1 MANFKTTI
9 ITKKGH
15 ALMAKLSA
23 NVATMKFTKVC
34 SSDFDYSNLNNSE
47 LEQVVTFK
55 NLKQTVLPDLI
66 KVVNTTT
73 VKVNATITNTN
84 LTEGYYLRTIG
95 LFALDPDEGEIL
107 YSITPTSE
115 ADYMAADNGITKSG
129 ISLDLLTTISNS
141 ENVNLQIDPNAT
153 ISADT
158 FYNVV
163 GDVAALENEG
173 SNLVDGINKNTTSLK
188 DLANPSILINGDFRK
203 PINQRNFSRR
213 SYTGSNWAY
222 GIDRWVIGILDST
235 GQSEC
240 ILNDGYISLKSK
252 ANDGC
257 INMYTLLE
265 NPQLYYGETLTASFK
280 YRIVEGQ
287 PNCVCTTAY
296 NNLIKNGAFFDY
308 NKSENKLIAD
318 GQWHVYTFTY
328 TVSGEKVNDNFTS
341 FLVGTGMLQKNADD
355 DDYTWV
361 KPTVN
366 TQIDI
371 EWAKLEI
378 GSKATPFVPRPY
390 GEELALCQRY
400 YYRWGNERARYRAV
414 GINGNQLFFFVPL
427 PTTLRIIPTINNAFS
442 INTLSGA
449 GVSDF
454 TFAVNIVPMGMIVH
468 ATKSTHGMSD
478 GQLML
483 SDNGSLD
490 AEIY

>member
-173 SNLVDGINKNTTSLK
+173 SNLVDGINKNTAQLNEK
-188 DLANPSILINGDFRK
+188 ANKNNAEF
-203 PINQRNFSRR
+203 
-213 SYTGSNWAY
+213 TG
-222 GIDRWVIGILDST
+222 T
-235 GQSEC
+235 M
-240 ILNDGYISLKSK
+240 ILNTKDVANYEKFEPTFLNGWRNATDNVWQPLTFYKIGNIGFIVGIIESSGLLTDGRLSPI
-252 ANDGC
+252 C
-257 INMYTLLE
+257 INSKFF
-265 NPQLYYGETLTASFK
+265 P
-280 YRIVEGQ
+280 
-287 PNCVCTTAY
+287 
-296 NNLIKNGAFFDY
+296 KN
-308 NKSENKLIAD
+308 
-318 GQWHVYTFTY
+318 H
-328 TVSGEKVNDNFTS
+328 FTS
-341 FLVGTGMLQKNADD
+341 I
-355 DDYTWV
+355 V
-361 KPTVN
+361 KVDNEWHDFVYDQSGNMFVAGQITANKRVHFSFCIGEVN
-366 TQIDI
+366 
-371 EWAKLEI
+371 
-378 GSKATPFVPRPY
+378 
-390 GEELALCQRY
+390 
-400 YYRWGNERARYRAV
+400 
-414 GINGNQLFFFVPL
+414 
-427 PTTLRIIPTINNAFS
+427 
-442 INTLSGA
+442 
-449 GVSDF
+449 
-454 TFAVNIVPMGMIVH
+454 
-468 ATKSTHGMSD
+468 
-478 GQLML
+478 
-483 SDNGSLD
+483 
-490 AEIY
+490 

>member
-173 SNLVDGINKNTTSLK
+173 SNLVDGINKNTTSL
-188 DLANPSILINGDFRK
+188 NENVNNITSIKSDKTFMFCNLSATTIATEGVCK
-203 PINQRNFSRR
+203 
-213 SYTGSNWAY
+213 
-222 GIDRWVIGILDST
+222 
-235 GQSEC
+235 
-240 ILNDGYISLKSK
+240 ISS
-252 ANDGC
+252 
-257 INMYTLLE
+257 I
-265 NPQLYYGETLTASFK
+265 S
-280 YRIVEGQ
+280 
-287 PNCVCTTAY
+287 
-296 NNLIKNGAFFDY
+296 
-308 NKSENKLIAD
+308 
-318 GQWHVYTFTY
+318 
-328 TVSGEKVNDNFTS
+328 
-341 FLVGTGMLQKNADD
+341 
-355 DDYTWV
+355 
-361 KPTVN
+361 
-366 TQIDI
+366 
-371 EWAKLEI
+371 
-378 GSKATPFVPRPY
+378 
-390 GEELALCQRY
+390 
-400 YYRWGNERARYRAV
+400 
-414 GINGNQLFFFVPL
+414 
-427 PTTLRIIPTINNAFS
+427 INNANWFEL
-442 INTLSGA
+442 T
-449 GVSDF
+449 
-454 TFAVNIVPMGMIVH
+454 
-468 ATKSTHGMSD
+468 SD
-478 GQLML
+478 GKLKCLVSGKYRFYCKAYISNAPVGGYELQLRRNETDVEIEMVNVTTTGNTTNRVFML
-483 SDNGSLD
+483 INAQQDQIIDVYLHQTSGSSVTISPD
-490 AEIY
+490 ARFSKIYIERIGDL

>member
-141 ENVNLQIDPNAT
+141 ENVNLEIDPNAT

-163 GDVAALENEG
+163 GDVSALENEG
-173 SNLVDGINKNTTSLK
+173 SNLVDGINKNTTQLNEK
-188 DLANPSILINGDFRK
+188 MNK
-203 PINQRNFSRR
+203 PIQI
-213 SYTGSNWAY
+213 TGSLNQ
-222 GIDRWVIGILDST
+222 VLTT
-235 GQSEC
+235 GW
-240 ILNDGYISLKSK
+240 
-252 ANDGC
+252 
-257 INMYTLLE
+257 
-265 NPQLYYGETLTASFK
+265 
-280 YRIVEGQ
+280 YRINATDGLPTGYTSENDLFLLVINTDIGLHFLRYMLFDIRTNNIFIRNVYNGSFGDWEQ
-287 PNCVCTTAY
+287 LTT
-296 NNLIKNGAFFDY
+296 
-308 NKSENKLIAD
+308 NKLITTTFSVSEGYTATLNVVKKDSIGRTIVD
-318 GQWHVYTFTY
+318 GIIKKTDGSLFSTTGAIQIGVLPSGFTPS
-328 TVSGEKVNDNFTS
+328 TVLNQPIRSYRGNVNESSESTMIAVSNNGA
-341 FLVGTGMLQKNADD
+341 LV
-355 DDYTWV
+355 
-361 KPTVN
+361 
-366 TQIDI
+366 I
-371 EWAKLEI
+371 
-378 GSKATPFVPRPY
+378 S
-390 GEELALCQRY
+390 
-400 YYRWGNERARYRAV
+400 
-414 GINGNQLFFFVPL
+414 
-427 PTTLRIIPTINNAFS
+427 
-442 INTLSGA
+442 
-449 GVSDF
+449 
-454 TFAVNIVPMGMIVH
+454 NIVTNTVEVQFH
-468 ATKSTHGMSD
+468 LVFDTK
-478 GQLML
+478 
-483 SDNGSLD
+483 
-490 AEIY
+490 

>member
-141 ENVNLQIDPNAT
+141 ENVNLEIDPNAT

-173 SNLVDGINKNTTSLK
+173 SNLVDGINKNTTQLNANTQNIANKIDKSK
-188 DLANPSILINGDFRK
+188 VVTNLAVTETGFLLDALTVVNKFKTIDGKLQEQTAINIYLDFNDMIEGWTVVNTNVNCANAPK
-203 PINQRNFSRR
+203 TTQ
-213 SYTGSNWAY
+213 
-222 GIDRWVIGILDST
+222 GILFQKTIGGS
-235 GQSEC
+235 GIA
-240 ILNDGYISLKSK
+240 IL
-252 ANDGC
+252 
-257 INMYTLLE
+257 
-265 NPQLYYGETLTASFK
+265 
-280 YRIVEGQ
+280 
-287 PNCVCTTAY
+287 
-296 NNLIKNGAFFDY
+296 
-308 NKSENKLIAD
+308 
-318 GQWHVYTFTY
+318 
-328 TVSGEKVNDNFTS
+328 
-341 FLVGTGMLQKNADD
+341 
-355 DDYTWV
+355 
-361 KPTVN
+361 
-366 TQIDI
+366 
-371 EWAKLEI
+371 
-378 GSKATPFVPRPY
+378 
-390 GEELALCQRY
+390 
-400 YYRWGNERARYRAV
+400 
-414 GINGNQLFFFVPL
+414 QLFY
-427 PTTLRIIPTINNAFS
+427 
-442 INTLSGA
+442 NTDG
-449 GVSDF
+449 
-454 TFAVNIVPMGMIVH
+454 
-468 ATKSTHGMSD
+468 TKQMRTKWYGNWSTW
-478 GQLML
+478 
-483 SDNGSLD
+483 N
-490 AEIY
+490 

>member
-141 ENVNLQIDPNAT
+141 ENVNLEIDPNAT

-163 GDVAALENEG
+163 GDVSALENEG
-173 SNLVDGINKNTTSLK
+173 SNLVDGINKNTTQLNAITKINDEKALFGKYTTTNNISIASSNNTTVLSL
-188 DLANPSILINGDFRK
+188 D
-203 PINQRNFSRR
+203 
-213 SYTGSNWAY
+213 T
-222 GIDRWVIGILDST
+222 V
-235 GQSEC
+235 
-240 ILNDGYISLKSK
+240 
-252 ANDGC
+252 
-257 INMYTLLE
+257 
-265 NPQLYYGETLTASFK
+265 
-280 YRIVEGQ
+280 
-287 PNCVCTTAY
+287 TTA
-296 NNLIKNGAFFDY
+296 
-308 NKSENKLIAD
+308 
-318 GQWHVYTFTY
+318 
-328 TVSGEKVNDNFTS
+328 NDNFSLNTS
-341 FLVGTGMLQKNADD
+341 TG
-355 DDYTWV
+355 V
-361 KPTVN
+361 V
-366 TQIDI
+366 
-371 EWAKLEI
+371 
-378 GSKATPFVPRPY
+378 
-390 GEELALCQRY
+390 
-400 YYRWGNERARYRAV
+400 
-414 GINGNQLFFFVPL
+414 
-427 PTTLRIIPTINNAFS
+427 TINNDGLYYIDCVVTFDINNSGHREVS
-442 INTLSGA
+442 IVTSKNNNRDTRTAIDSTTLGMRISLSLCVYLNKNDIARIQIGQGSGSA
-449 GVSDF
+449 LNVTGIL
-454 TFAVNIVPMGMIVH
+454 TIRKIG
-468 ATKSTHGMSD
+468 
-478 GQLML
+478 
-483 SDNGSLD
+483 
-490 AEIY
+490 

>member
-1 MANFKTTI
+1 MTNR
-9 ITKKGH
+9 
-15 ALMAKLSA
+15 
-23 NVATMKFTKVC
+23 
-34 SSDFDYSNLNNSE
+34 
-47 LEQVVTFK
+47 Q
-55 NLKQTVLPDLI
+55 LPDFLTAENDLDGQEPVYIAQGGKTRKTLLSKI
-66 KVVNTTT
+66 KEFIIGTTELTTTDKSISGAIEEVKEIADNNTT
-73 VKVNATITNTN
+73 
-84 LTEGYYLRTIG
+84 
-95 LFALDPDEGEIL
+95 
-107 YSITPTSE
+107 
-115 ADYMAADNGITKSG
+115 
-129 ISLDLLTTISNS
+129 
-141 ENVNLQIDPNAT
+141 Q
-153 ISADT
+153 
-158 FYNVV
+158 
-163 GDVAALENEG
+163 
-173 SNLVDGINKNTTSLK
+173 LK

-222 GIDRWVIGILDST
+222 GIDRWVIGILDSA

-240 ILNDGYISLKSK
+240 VLNDGYISLKSK

-257 INMYTLLE
+257 INIYQILE
-265 NPQLYYGETLTASFK
+265 NPHLYYGKTLTGSFK
-280 YRIVEGQ
+280 YRIVKGQ
-287 PNCVCTTAY
+287 PNSFNVSAY
-296 NNLIKNGAFFDY
+296 NNLVKNGAFF
-308 NKSENKLIAD
+308 NSNTFENKLIAD
-318 GQWHVYTFTY
+318 GEWHVYTFTY
-328 TVSGEKVNDNFTS
+328 TVSGQKLEDNFTS
-341 FLVGTGMLQKNADD
+341 LLIGIGSLDKNVSDE
-355 DDYTWV
+355 DYSWI
-361 KPTVN
+361 KPTVD

-371 EWAKLEI
+371 EWVKLEL
-378 GSKATPFVPRPY
+378 GSKATQFVPRLY

-483 SDNGSLD
+483 SDDGSLD